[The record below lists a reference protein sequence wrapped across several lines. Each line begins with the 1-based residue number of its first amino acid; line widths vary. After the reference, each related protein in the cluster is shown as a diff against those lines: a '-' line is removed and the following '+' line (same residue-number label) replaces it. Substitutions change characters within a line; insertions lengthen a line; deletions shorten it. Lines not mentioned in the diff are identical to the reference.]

1 MSMKVFRLDNE
12 RRIIQIVGKKLIKE
26 WTEDLPLIFVKN
38 IRDNHLSNYADQKEN
53 VIRYLDEVIETFG
66 LPKLIKFFEEG
77 DSFKLIEMIK
87 IASYI
92 ENNISSYS
100 GSKSI
105 QNKLSQI
112 IKDSLE
118 TKLKSRMIEF
128 LENFQTLVK
137 SNMTEKEIKEINAK
151 RRSFLEDLEDFSNAN
166 LDLIRYILEPIIKLS
181 KTKEKEIA
189 ELAIMI
195 LKNLKKKL

>member
-1 MSMKVFRLDNE
+1 MKVFKLDNE
-12 RRIIQIVGKKLIKE
+12 RRIVQIVGKKRIKE

-53 VIRYLDEVIETFG
+53 VIRYLDEVVEIFG
-66 LPKLIKFFEEG
+66 LPKLVKFFEEG

-105 QNKLSQI
+105 LNKLSQI

-128 LENFQTLVK
+128 LENFQKL
-137 SNMTEKEIKEINAK
+137 SESPMTKKEINELNGK
-151 RRSFLEDLEDFSNAN
+151 KRSFLEDLEDFSIEN
-166 LDLIRYILEPIIKLS
+166 LDLISYILEPINKLS
-181 KTKEKEIA
+181 KTKDKDIA
-189 ELAIMI
+189 ELAKKV
-195 LKNLKKKL
+195 LKNLKNNP